1 MNNLT
6 NTPEVIAA
14 KNAMAEELSV
24 IRLKLLNEYPFI
36 GSISMKLEIIP
47 IRDIRIPT
55 ACTDGSRVFVDVAF
69 FESLSPAEK
78 KFLFAHEVWH
88 CVLMHMIR
96 KQSRDIKLF
105 NIATD
110 KEINYL
116 LKNDGFTLIP
126 DACYPDF
133 CEEGLSAEQIY
144 EKMLSK
150 NNNNAQSAA
159 SNQTGNQFDKHV
171 FENSNLDNFDD
182 QNSQDENSQDNK
194 SNHRQFNNGK
204 VSDKY
209 GDVGLD
215 DDYQSNPANVEK
227 DFANKMKENIISS
240 AMEVSK
246 RNKGSLPSFI
256 ENMIDKMLEPEF
268 NWKELLSQY
277 ITKINLENK
286 SWTRVSRR
294 HIWEDAY
301 VQGKYNESLNIA
313 CLIDTS
319 GSCSS
324 DLTKFLSELNGLIA
338 SFGDYNLTLIECDS
352 EIHNVSVYDNSNPF
366 PIDDASKIKLHG
378 GGGSDFR
385 PAFDKICQDLSEDDS
400 RYSIIVAFTDGYID
414 VPKYNQTGKEIIWV
428 LSNKSCTAPTED
440 YGVAINFDGND

>member
-6 NTPEVIAA
+6 NTPEIIAA

-55 ACTDGSRVFVDVAF
+55 ACTDGTRVFVDVAF
-69 FESLSPAEK
+69 FESLSKEEK
-78 KFLFAHEVWH
+78 RFLFAHEVWH

-96 KQSRDIKLF
+96 KQSRDINLF

-133 CEEGLSAEQIY
+133 SEEGLSAEQIY

-159 SNQTGNQFDKHV
+159 SNQKGNQFDKHV

-182 QNSQDENSQDNK
+182 QNSQDENSQESK

-215 DDYQSNPANVEK
+215 DDYQSNPATVEK

-256 ENMIDKMLEPEF
+256 ENMIEKMLEPEF
-268 NWKELLSQY
+268 NWKELLSQF
-277 ITKINLENK
+277 ITKINLEKK
-286 SWTRVSRR
+286 SWTRPNRR
-294 HIWEDAY
+294 HIWQDEY
-301 VQGKYNESLNIA
+301 VQGRYDESLNIC
-313 CLIDTS
+313 CLVDTS
-319 GSCSS
+319 GSCTS
-324 DLTKFLSELNGLIA
+324 DLTKFMSELNGLIA
-338 SFGDYNLTLIECDS
+338 SFGDYNLTVIECDTEIKNIS
-352 EIHNVSVYDNSNPF
+352 EYDNNNPF
-366 PIDDASKIKLHG
+366 PIDNISKIKMHG

-385 PAFDKICQDLSEDDS
+385 PAFDKICEDLSNDDNK
-400 RYSIIVAFTDGYID
+400 YNIIVVFTDGYID

-428 LSNKSCTAPTED
+428 LTADGSAPAD
-440 YGVAINFDGND
+440 YGYTIKFNEND